1 MENNEPSRQPSSL
14 SELQH
19 WVVRHLQQLRSLP
32 RDPVVSLEAA
42 DRLTGNERVEPV
54 EQIEIYREQF
64 WLRHTSSLVEDF
76 PGVGGIL
83 GQQDWER
90 LVESYLQ
97 AFAPSSW
104 TLRELGRRFP
114 DHVARYPDLP
124 HRQLCCDMARLEW
137 AFIELFDAADCPPLD
152 LNQLATLPPD
162 VLETGQ
168 IVLNPALRLL
178 EVSYPVADLRMQLLE
193 SRRNGHEDP
202 GVQIPDPLAQQ
213 LVLYRGSDRRLYHR
227 PMSPEAFSLLS
238 ALDRRLSLVA
248 ACEHAL
254 QAWPEHAERL
264 QQNVAGWFQAWARRG
279 WIVDVVPGPATHAG
293 ATGS

>member
-1 MENNEPSRQPSSL
+1 M
-14 SELQH
+14 
-19 WVVRHLQQLRSLP
+19 RHLQQLRALP
-32 RDPVVSLEAA
+32 RDPALSLEAA
-42 DRLTGNERVEPV
+42 DRLTGNERVAPV

-76 PGVGGIL
+76 PGLGGIL
-83 GQQDWER
+83 GQADWER

-97 AFAPSSW
+97 AFAPDSW

-114 DHVARYPDLP
+114 EHVARHPELP
-124 HRQLCCDMARLEW
+124 HHQLCCDMARLEW

-152 LNQLATLPPD
+152 LAKLGTLPPN

-168 IVLNPALRLL
+168 ILLNPALRLL

-193 SRRNGHEDP
+193 SRRNGHAGA

-213 LVLYRGSDRRLYHR
+213 LVLYRASDRRLYHR

-238 ALDRRLSLVA
+238 ALERRLSLVA

-264 QQNVAGWFQAWARRG
+264 QQNVAGWFQAWARCG
-279 WIVDVVPGPATHAG
+279 WIVDVVPGPASEAG
-293 ATGS
+293 PPRS